1 MVRGGPARALGNK
14 RESQTS
20 CRQRLSTRAKK
31 VYESLVSIQKNITKP
46 LRRSARVQL
55 RGGLGA
61 ANIENREVP
70 PTVIVPDAV
79 SEVATFIQLRQ

>member
-1 MVRGGPARALGNK
+1 VHQATRGSYGHHVDKGRRRG
-14 RESQTS
+14 
-20 CRQRLSTRAKK
+20 QRKS
-31 VYESLVSIQKNITKP
+31 VSPLYPFKKNITKP